1 MPNEQVPV
9 VRQRSFGSSHAV
21 ELSKAC
27 VRTRFEPVAA
37 ADLERTSL
45 HEFRNI
51 PHYDLSMSVT
61 RRTEKM
67 LSLAETRRKNVS
79 VTALIL

>member
-9 VRQRSFGSSHAV
+9 ARQRSFGSSHAV
-21 ELSKAC
+21 ERSKAC

-37 ADLERTSL
+37 ADLE
-45 HEFRNI
+45 FRNV
-51 PHYDLSMSVT
+51 PHYALSMSVT